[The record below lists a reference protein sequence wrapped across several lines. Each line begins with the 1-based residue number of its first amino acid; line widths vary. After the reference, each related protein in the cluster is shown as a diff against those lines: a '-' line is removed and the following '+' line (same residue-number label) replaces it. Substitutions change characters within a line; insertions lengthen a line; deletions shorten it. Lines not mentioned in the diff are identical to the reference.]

1 MWITIFLHV
10 PHPWCT
16 DERWQRALNFSRAL
30 ILYNLNK
37 CQVGLWREYLGHDP
51 LPPMVL
57 QTIQSRKAVN
67 ELRFS
72 PKLTKRTVICVN
84 VPLVNDHCDGPVS
97 YCWSPISDSD
107 EWLQVE
113 PVIQITYKLARHL
126 CLSVYFFVE
135 LAICFHWLHDLLV
148 FLSCGRPWIMKA
160 LHFSPIEASWAIW
173 PTIYRWASKIEWVQ
187 ERFWERRTCI
197 CLAIIVSFVQTKW
210 KKQFCISS

>member
-84 VPLVNDHCDGPVS
+84 
-97 YCWSPISDSD
+97 
-107 EWLQVE
+107 E